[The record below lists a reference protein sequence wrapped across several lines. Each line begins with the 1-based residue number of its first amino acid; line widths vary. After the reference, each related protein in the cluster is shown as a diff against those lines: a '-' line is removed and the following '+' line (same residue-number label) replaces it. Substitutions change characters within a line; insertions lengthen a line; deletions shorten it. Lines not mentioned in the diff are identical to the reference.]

1 MPRLARNE
9 IENVIDMD
17 FLEDEADNEKNIEN
31 TITEYF
37 VKNKTN
43 YIEIKI
49 DDEKLKE
56 LATKLKKS
64 YKMTNIRLSRYLKVS
79 KYKIDKILNEQK

>member
-64 YKMTNIRLSRYLKVS
+64 YKTTNIRLSRYLKVS

>member
-49 DDEKLKE
+49 NDEKLKA

>member
-9 IENVIDMD
+9 IENVIDID

-56 LATKLKKS
+56 LATELKKS
-64 YKMTNIRLSRYLKVS
+64 YKTTNIRLSRYLKVS

>member
-31 TITEYF
+31 TIAEYF